1 MTGPSAI
8 AANLGASPL
17 RRARPAIRN
26 AARIV
31 IVGAV
36 IGLVGQLLLYDVGV
50 GINAPILVALLLG
63 AGWML
68 RRPLRRPMLR
78 DLWLA
83 PASVV
88 FAGFAAVRADPN
100 LVALDLLTALVLA
113 GVALAS
119 FGGSAVVARPIRSLL
134 RLMVRTLEW
143 VVSGAAKAIAAARR
157 RLPPGLG
164 LGRARL
170 GLPVLRGLLIAV
182 PVVIVFVSLF
192 AAADA
197 IFARMLEDLVRVDLE
212 LGDLPGRLLLAAVI
226 GWMAIGG
233 LALAASRGGIPAT
246 DERPIPWR
254 LGQTEALTVLVAVD
268 ATFLGFVALQGAYLF
283 GGLDTMQAVGMTYSD
298 YARRGFFELV
308 TVAALAGVLVVAL
321 DQLIVRRSMAW
332 LVASIGLVVLTGA
345 VLASAAMRLRLYQEA
360 YGWTELRLYVI
371 ATIIVLGVSLG
382 ALIVGLATDRVR
394 WIGHVMVATTLGA
407 GLALNVIGPV
417 RFITEQNVARAVDPG
432 LVPEN
437 GNDGLDAFYLASLGD
452 DAVPALV
459 RALPVIESDE
469 GDFLRTELRF
479 RLEALREDDA
489 LNAWQAWNAGRQD
502 AREALER
509 AAREGL
515 LD

>member
-8 AANLGASPL
+8 AADLGAAPL

-31 IVGAV
+31 IVGAG
-36 IGLVGQLLLYDVGV
+36 IGLVGQLLLYGVGV
-50 GINAPILVALLLG
+50 GINAPILVVLLLG
-63 AGWML
+63 AGWVL

-100 LVALDLLTALVLA
+100 LVGLDLLTALVLA
-113 GVALAS
+113 GAALAS

-143 VVSGAAKAIAAARR
+143 VVSGAAKAISAARR

-164 LGRARL
+164 RGRARL

-212 LGDLPGRLLLAAVI
+212 LGDLTGRLLLAAVI

-254 LGQTEALTVLVAVD
+254 LGHTEALTVVLAVD

-308 TVAALAGVLVVAL
+308 TVAALAGALVVAC

-332 LVASIGLVVLTGA
+332 LASSIGLVVLTGA

-371 ATIIVLGVSLG
+371 ATIIVLAVSLA

-394 WIGHVMVATTLGA
+394 WIGHVIVAATLGA

-417 RFITEQNVARAVDPG
+417 RFITEQNVARAFDPG

-459 RALPVIESDE
+459 LALPVITGDE
-469 GDFLRTELRF
+469 GDFLRTDLRF
-479 RLEALREDDA
+479 RLQALQEDDA
-489 LNAWQAWNAGRQD
+489 LSAWQAWNAGRTA
-502 AREALER
+502 AREALEG